1 MVCAAALSVISLAYA
16 RAEPVA
22 FDAADPSL
30 TGVIERPAGA
40 GPMPAVVALHG
51 CGGLFGR
58 DGALGK
64 RERDWADRL
73 VGAGYAV
80 LFPDSFTGR
89 GFRQV
94 CTLGHRPVTPEVRS
108 GDARAALHWLARQ
121 PWVDPARLVLMGWSH
136 GGQTVLWTLRPGFLD
151 GGAQPVTAI
160 AFYPG
165 CVQISRLDGW
175 RPSVA
180 LKILSGAL
188 DDWTNPEPC
197 RGLAAR
203 EGFPFIAYSGA
214 YHGFDAPD
222 QPLRIRRGLARV
234 PGGEAHVGTHPEARQ
249 KAIAEVMATLAAAV
263 AARPGR

>member
-1 MVCAAALSVISLAYA
+1 MVCAAALLLSLVCA
-16 RAEPVA
+16 RAETVA
-22 FDAADPSL
+22 FDAADLRL
-30 TGVIERPAGA
+30 TGLLERPAGA

-58 DGALGK
+58 DGALGA

-89 GFRQV
+89 GYRQV
-94 CTLGHRPVTPEVRS
+94 CTLEHRPVTPEVRS

-121 PWVDPARLVLMGWSH
+121 PWADPARLLLIGWSH

-151 GGAQPVTAI
+151 GGPRPATAI
-160 AFYPG
+160 AFYPA
-165 CVQISRLDGW
+165 CRQIARLEGW

-188 DDWTNPEPC
+188 DDWTSPEPC
-197 RGLAAR
+197 RDLAAR
-203 EGFPFIAYSGA
+203 EGFPFIAYPGA
-214 YHGFDAPD
+214 YHGFDMPD

-234 PGGEAHVGTHPEARQ
+234 PGGEAHIGTHAEARE
-249 KAIAEVMATLAAAV
+249 KAIAEVMGTLAAA
-263 AARPGR
+263 AGAGSAR